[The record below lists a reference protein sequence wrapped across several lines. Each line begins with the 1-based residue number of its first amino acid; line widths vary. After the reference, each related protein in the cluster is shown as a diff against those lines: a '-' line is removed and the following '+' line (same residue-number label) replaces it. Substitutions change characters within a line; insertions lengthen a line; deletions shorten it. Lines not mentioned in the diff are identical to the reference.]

1 MSKFACN
8 ENGLSKKNRLLFALA
23 VVVSLCFGYG
33 HCWEQDLMFSLGI
46 NDDHLV
52 IGARGGFDPK
62 VYYRVLDYP
71 YTARYAAIE
80 KDFEEDPGRAL
91 GGPLSVPPL
100 FVFGHGRSTRQ
111 RLC

>member
-1 MSKFACN
+1 MSD
-8 ENGLSKKNRLLFALA
+8 RILFALA

-52 IGARGGFDPK
+52 IGVRGWFP
-62 VYYRVLDYP
+62 
-71 YTARYAAIE
+71 
-80 KDFEEDPGRAL
+80 
-91 GGPLSVPPL
+91 VPPL